1 MVSNSS
7 LTSVARPKRRD
18 GIVCMVPRI
27 NILRIWQAANRW
39 MKRDVRRDREEM
51 TTNNLFESKV
61 VLSVQIKRLQKP
73 NL

>member
-1 MVSNSS
+1 
-7 LTSVARPKRRD
+7 
-18 GIVCMVPRI
+18 MVPRI